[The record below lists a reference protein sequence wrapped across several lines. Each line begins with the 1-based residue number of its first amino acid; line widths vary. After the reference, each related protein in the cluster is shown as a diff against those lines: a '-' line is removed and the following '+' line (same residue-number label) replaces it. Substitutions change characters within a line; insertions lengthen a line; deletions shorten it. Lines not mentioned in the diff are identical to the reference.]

1 MCVCA
6 SKSECVCVC
15 ASKSEC
21 VCVCASKRGVR
32 EQELVCVRA
41 CVQQRKRKSI
51 TIFSAMYRA
60 CIVLKPCSLTPRR
73 TWSTITFTDQ

>member
-6 SKSECVCVC
+6 SKSVCVCVC

-41 CVQQRKRKSI
+41 CVQQRKRESI
-51 TIFSAMYRA
+51 LYSM
-60 CIVLKPCSLTPRR
+60 L
-73 TWSTITFTDQ
+73 STILVLWHVKTLQPYSK